1 MQAFQRSQNVL
12 NRKKGYIDLNFY
24 ISDTRTLQKSGHL
37 YVTLSLTQKEIRRI
51 ILAHK
56 LCTKYPSIS

>member
-24 ISDTRTLQKSGHL
+24 ISDNRTLQKSGHL

-51 ILAHK
+51 ILAH
-56 LCTKYPSIS
+56 